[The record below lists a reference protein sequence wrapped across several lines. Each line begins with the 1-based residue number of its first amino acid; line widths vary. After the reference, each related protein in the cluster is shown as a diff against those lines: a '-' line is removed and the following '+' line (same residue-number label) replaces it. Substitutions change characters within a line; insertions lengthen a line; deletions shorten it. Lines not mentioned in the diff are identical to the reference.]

1 MYSRNDR
8 GEIRNYY
15 ESYGENQKSEKE
27 RKITQTKK
35 ERKSVCKRER

>member
-15 ESYGENQKSEKE
+15 ESCGEIQKSEKE
-27 RKITQTKK
+27 KK
-35 ERKSVCKRER
+35 NKADEERKKKRM